1 MVMRILSFVFLCL
14 LLFTG
19 RPHAQ
24 TTLQKMADHL
34 TRLQTVSYHIH
45 TEINNRKDN
54 YHGDVTGDC
63 FVTFRKDDIRRVA
76 SFRLQSDWGF
86 LIYNGH
92 DLFTL
97 HEKDS
102 TYAIKNEPEDKDF
115 SHLSLFYHSLPAL
128 RNMLPAIERD
138 DSITKTEGDTLIANR
153 PYKTIRLAMHRQSL
167 EYGDSHQPFT
177 RDVTLFYTL
186 VIDSTSC
193 LPYQIIERNNID
205 GDGYVAIT
213 CFTAIDIRPIV
224 PAEWSWSLPAIQQKY
239 HLAGVQAATPL
250 IAAGMSLPDWVL
262 PACGEYKD
270 TSIRSSELRGRLLVL
285 DFWIKNC
292 GPCMESWPHL
302 QALQKKYGSA
312 SFQLLA
318 INAEDSRKDVTFFFT
333 RERPAYQIL
342 YNGKALAA
350 QLGVPA
356 YPTLI
361 IVDST
366 GKVLYAGAGFD
377 QEAIERIIQKQL
389 PLAGS

>member
-1 MVMRILSFVFLCL
+1 MRTIFFVFPCL

-19 RPHAQ
+19 HLHAQ
-24 TTLQKMADHL
+24 STLQKMADSL

-45 TEINNRKDN
+45 TEINNSKDN

-63 FVTFRKDDIRRVA
+63 FFTFRKDDIRRVA
-76 SFRLQSDWGF
+76 SFRLQSDWGA

-138 DSITKTEGDTLIANR
+138 DSIAKTEGDTLIANR
-153 PYKTIRLAMHRQSL
+153 PYKTIRLSMHRQSL

-177 RDVTLFYTL
+177 KDVTLFYTL
-186 VIDSTSC
+186 VIDPASY

-205 GDGYVAIT
+205 GDAYVAIT
-213 CFTAIDIRPIV
+213 RLTDINSRPAL

-239 HLAGVQAATPL
+239 HLAGVPAVTPL
-250 IAAGMSLPDWVL
+250 IATGTSLPDWVL
-262 PACGEYKD
+262 PACGEHAD

-302 QALQKKYGSA
+302 QALQKKYGGA
-312 SFQLLA
+312 SVRLLS
-318 INAEDSRKDVTFFFT
+318 INAEDSRKDVAFFFM
-333 RERPAYQIL
+333 REHPAYQML
-342 YNGKALAA
+342 YSGKALAT

-356 YPTLI
+356 YPTVI
-361 IVDST
+361 IVDGN
-366 GKVLYAGAGFD
+366 GKVLYSGVGFD